1 MIAPDQE
8 PTVRLRRTLTLPLL
22 TLYGVGVTVGAGIYV
37 LTGKVIGVAGV
48 FAPVSFLLAALLAG
62 LSALS
67 FAELAVRM
75 PRAAGEALY
84 VREGLGS
91 SVLALVVGLAVV
103 AMSMATAAAALGRRS
118 RARAS
123 AQAASCGACRI
134 GFNLQSPYCVCWRWS
149 STPRCPISPRQRRG
163 TAESMPTARMV
174 GAS

>member
-84 VREGLGS
+84 VQKG
-91 SVLALVVGLAVV
+91 
-103 AMSMATAAAALGRRS
+103 LGRRFWHS
-118 RARAS
+118 WW
-123 AQAASCGACRI
+123 G
-134 GFNLQSPYCVCWRWS
+134 WRWWPLAPFR
-149 STPRCPISPRQRRG
+149 PRRSFAALPV
-163 TAESMPTARMV
+163 MPACWSICRHC
-174 GAS
+174 SWLCSL